1 MTGQTRSDDN
11 KIIAVN
17 KANNCLRIIKL
28 PYFIKYSKNGSV
40 PSDDSNLLLSILYY
54 TSKGSLYAIYC

>member
-1 MTGQTRSDDN
+1 MTGQMRSDDN

-28 PYFIKYSKNGSV
+28 PYFLKYSKNGSV

-54 TSKGSLYAIYC
+54 TS